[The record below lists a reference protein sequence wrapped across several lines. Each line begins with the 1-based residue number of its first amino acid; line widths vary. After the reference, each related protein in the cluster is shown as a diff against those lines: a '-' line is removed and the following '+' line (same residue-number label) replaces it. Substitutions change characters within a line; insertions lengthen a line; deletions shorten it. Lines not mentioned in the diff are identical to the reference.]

1 MLAKVFENG
10 RSQAIRIP
18 KEYRVDDDEVM
29 INKVGKVLLIA
40 PKNVGWDLFF
50 AALDDFSEDY
60 MVGGRVSEEIEER
73 EAL

>member
-10 RSQAIRIP
+10 RSQAVRIP
-18 KEYRVDDDEVM
+18 KEYRVDGDEVI

-50 AALDDFSEDY
+50 DALDDFSEDY
-60 MVGGRVSEEIEER
+60 MAAGRVSEETEER
-73 EAL
+73 ETL